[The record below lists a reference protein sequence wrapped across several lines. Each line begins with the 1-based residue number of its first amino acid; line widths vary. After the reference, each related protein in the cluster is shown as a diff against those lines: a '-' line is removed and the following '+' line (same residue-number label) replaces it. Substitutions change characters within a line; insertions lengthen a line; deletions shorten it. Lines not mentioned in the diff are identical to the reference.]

1 MKTREGSIYAWYV
14 QRNMSEMESPAG
26 IGGTDSED
34 SITVSQLRAEL
45 NGTGQTEAPGTAVSE
60 VVGEVE
66 TSLFGAEAF
75 SFEETHVKSSL
86 DELLV
91 SLVALRSA
99 DTHGKQ
105 LLDDLAQEF
114 DTILSPGT
122 VYPRLHDLCDEAVL
136 EQRELVKTKEYTL
149 DDAETAHDNVA
160 EAARQHLALGMVLR
174 AALEEGDFE

>member
-1 MKTREGSIYAWYV
+1 MK
-14 QRNMSEMESPAG
+14 QMKSPTE
-26 IGGTDSED
+26 IGAEENDE

-45 NGTGQTEAPGTAVSE
+45 NGAGQADEPGTAISEVVSE
-60 VVGEVE
+60 VES
-66 TSLFGAEAF
+66 SLFGNDSF

-86 DELLV
+86 DELLL
-91 SLVALRSA
+91 SLVALRNA

-122 VYPRLHDLCDEAVL
+122 VYPRLHELCDEDVL

-149 DDAETAHDNVA
+149 DDAEAAESSVA
-160 EAARQHLALGMVLR
+160 AAARQHLALGMILR
-174 AALEEGDFE
+174 AALEKGEFE

>member
-1 MKTREGSIYAWYV
+1 ME
-14 QRNMSEMESPAG
+14 QMESPTQ
-26 IGGTDSED
+26 IGAEESDG

-45 NGTGQTEAPGTAVSE
+45 NGTGQEEDPGTAVSE
-60 VVGEVE
+60 VVAEVE
-66 TSLFGAEAF
+66 AALFGNDSFA
-75 SFEETHVKSSL
+75 FEETHIKSSL

-122 VYPRLHDLCDEAVL
+122 VYPRLHELCDEGVL

-149 DDAETAHDNVA
+149 DDASAAKGNVA
-160 EAARQHLALGMVLR
+160 AAARQHLALGMILR

>member
-1 MKTREGSIYAWYV
+1 MK
-14 QRNMSEMESPAG
+14 QMKSPTE
-26 IGGTDSED
+26 IGAEENDE

-45 NGTGQTEAPGTAVSE
+45 NGTGQADEPGTAISEVVSE
-60 VVGEVE
+60 VES
-66 TSLFGAEAF
+66 SLFGDDSF

-86 DELLV
+86 DELLL
-91 SLVALRSA
+91 SLVALRNA

-122 VYPRLHDLCDEAVL
+122 VYPRLHELCDEDVL

-149 DDAETAHDNVA
+149 DDAEAAESSVA
-160 EAARQHLALGMVLR
+160 AAARQHLALGMVLR
-174 AALEEGDFE
+174 AALEKGEFE

>member
-1 MKTREGSIYAWYV
+1 MKQMKSPTQLGTESDDEGS
-14 QRNMSEMESPAG
+14 
-26 IGGTDSED
+26 

-45 NGTGQTEAPGTAVSE
+45 NGAGKSEDPGTAVSGLVE
-60 VVGEVE
+60 EVE
-66 TSLFGAEAF
+66 TSLFGADAF

-86 DELLV
+86 DELLL

-149 DDAETAHDNVA
+149 DDAEAARGTVA

>member
-1 MKTREGSIYAWYV
+1 MTEMDPTAQLGSA
-14 QRNMSEMESPAG
+14 ES
-26 IGGTDSED
+26 DQ

-45 NGTGQTEAPGTAVSE
+45 DGTGQSEAPGTAISE
-60 VVGEVE
+60 VVDEVE
-66 TSLFGAEAF
+66 ASLFGTDGF

-86 DELLV
+86 DELLL
-91 SLVALRSA
+91 SLVALRSS

-122 VYPRLHDLCDEAVL
+122 VYPRLHDLCDEDVL

-149 DDAETAHDNVA
+149 DDAAEAQSDIA

>member
-1 MKTREGSIYAWYV
+1 MGDLCSCMKQVKSPTQIGS
-14 QRNMSEMESPAG
+14 ESSNQ
-26 IGGTDSED
+26 T
-34 SITVSQLRAEL
+34 ITVSQLRAEL
-45 NGTGQTEAPGTAVSE
+45 NGTCQPDEQGTAISEVVSE
-60 VVGEVE
+60 VES
-66 TSLFGAEAF
+66 SLFGDDSF

-86 DELLV
+86 DELLL

-122 VYPRLHDLCDEAVL
+122 VYPRLHELCDEGVL
-136 EQRELVKTKEYTL
+136 QQRELVKTKEYTL
-149 DDAETAHDNVA
+149 ADAALARSDVA
-160 EAARQHLALGMVLR
+160 AAARQHLALGMVLR

>member
-1 MKTREGSIYAWYV
+1 
-14 QRNMSEMESPAG
+14 MSDMESPME
-26 IGGTDSED
+26 IGGTDGED

-45 NGTGQTEAPGTAVSE
+45 NGAGGSEAPGTAVSE
-60 VVGEVE
+60 VVGDVE
-66 TSLFGAEAF
+66 ASLFGAEAF

-122 VYPRLHDLCDEAVL
+122 VYPRLHDLCDADRL

-149 DDAETAHDNVA
+149 DDADGARNDVA

-174 AALEEGDFE
+174 AALEKGDFE